1 MIVGLTGGI
10 GSGKS
15 TAGDFFH
22 ELGIDIIDADEV
34 AKKVLDDNEKAKNL
48 FIQNFGNEF
57 LNKDNSI
64 NRNLLRT
71 KIFKNN
77 DKKALLETIV
87 HPIVREEIT
96 SFIRHSK
103 SIYKIVMVPLIFE
116 TKSQDFYDKVIVVDC
131 DEEKQ
136 IERAS
141 SRDGKLNQD
150 IENIIKNQ
158 ASREERL
165 SIADEIIDNNR
176 SIDDLKN
183 QVIKIHQKFLG
194 IKINE

>member
-15 TAGDFFH
+15 TVGDFFY
-22 ELGIDIIDADEV
+22 ELGIDIIDADEL
-34 AKKVLDDNEKAKNL
+34 AKKVLDDNKKAKNL

-77 DKKALLETIV
+77 DKKALLESIV

-96 SFIRHSK
+96 SFIKHSK

-141 SRDGKLNQD
+141 LRDGKLNQD

>member
-15 TAGDFFH
+15 TAGDFFY

-34 AKKVLDDNEKAKNL
+34 ANKVLDDNKKAKNL

-77 DKKALLETIV
+77 DKKALLESIV

-96 SFIRHSK
+96 SFIKHSK

>member
-1 MIVGLTGGI
+1 M
-10 GSGKS
+10 
-15 TAGDFFH
+15 
-22 ELGIDIIDADEV
+22 
-34 AKKVLDDNEKAKNL
+34 
-48 FIQNFGNEF
+48 QN
-57 LNKDNSI
+57 I
-64 NRNLLRT
+64 
-71 KIFKNN
+71 
-77 DKKALLETIV
+77 
-87 HPIVREEIT
+87 
-96 SFIRHSK
+96 
-103 SIYKIVMVPLIFE
+103 LIFE

-150 IENIIKNQ
+150 IVNIIKNQ

>member
-1 MIVGLTGGI
+1 MLVGLTGGI

-15 TAGDFFH
+15 AASNFFY
-22 ELGIDIIDADEV
+22 ELGIDVIDADEV
-34 AKKVLDDNEKAKNL
+34 AKKVLDDNKKAKNL

-77 DKKALLETIV
+77 DKKALLESIV

-96 SFIRHSK
+96 SFIKHSK

>member
-15 TAGDFFH
+15 TAGDFFY

-71 KIFKNN
+71 KILKIMI
-77 DKKALLETIV
+77 KKL
-87 HPIVREEIT
+87 
-96 SFIRHSK
+96 
-103 SIYKIVMVPLIFE
+103 
-116 TKSQDFYDKVIVVDC
+116 C
-131 DEEKQ
+131 
-136 IERAS
+136 
-141 SRDGKLNQD
+141 
-150 IENIIKNQ
+150 
-158 ASREERL
+158 
-165 SIADEIIDNNR
+165 
-176 SIDDLKN
+176 
-183 QVIKIHQKFLG
+183 
-194 IKINE
+194 